1 MLDNCPEAAGR
12 AELFM
17 RLARR
22 TASASAVVLA
32 ALAAVTVMSAQ
43 APTTFEVVS
52 VKANRSGANQV
63 TVSWQGSVTMINVP
77 LRAIVQY
84 AYGINTPSRI
94 VGYPDWT
101 NVERFD
107 IQATLP
113 EGVSGV
119 EQIRPMLQAL
129 LADRFKMAA
138 KMEKRELQGYALVKS
153 RADGRLGPNLK
164 PTTTACVGPRGEANP
179 LAIQCASPGATAG
192 AVRIVGV
199 PMGQLAALI
208 SLVVSRPVV
217 DRTGLAGNYELEL
230 RFSGDAVPGALPPDS
245 GAPSIFTALQEQLG
259 LKLDAEREI
268 VDVLVIDKIDRP
280 TEN

>member
-1 MLDNCPEAAGR
+1 
-12 AELFM
+12 M
-17 RLARR
+17 RVVRR
-22 TASASAVVLA
+22 TTTAPVFLLAVLTA
-32 ALAAVTVMSAQ
+32 FTALRAQ
-43 APTTFEVVS
+43 SPATFEVVS
-52 VKANRSGANQV
+52 VKANTSGANQV
-63 TVSWQGSVTMINVP
+63 TVSWQGNVTMINVP

-94 VGYPDWT
+94 VGHPDWT

-113 EGVSGV
+113 PGVSGV
-119 EQIRPMLQAL
+119 ERIRPMLQAL
-129 LADRFKMAA
+129 LADRFRMVSRL
-138 KMEKRELQGYALVKS
+138 EKREVQGYALVKN

-179 LAIQCASPGATAG
+179 LAIQCAGPGAAAG

-199 PMGQLAALI
+199 PMAQLAALI

-217 DRTGLAGNYELEL
+217 DRTGLDGNYELEL